1 MNVKN
6 LSFII
11 VCLWLFASCKSGNDE
26 EVWFETITLEKTAN
40 LSNEELS
47 PKCSISLK
55 VQSAR
60 QKKGEAAQKINE
72 YLVERL
78 FNQQD
83 VTVEAAATQFTN
95 AYILNYKNTLLPLYN
110 QDRSDTT
117 KRAWYDYHYIITT
130 ETNPGNENTIVYLA
144 TIDYYEGTA
153 HGINQL
159 LTMNFDKKTGR
170 HLALSDI
177 FATGYEQQLTAKLLT
192 ALKEKTGSA
201 DLTELKEKGYLNSM
215 DMFPTENFII
225 GEETLTF
232 IYNPYEIAPYN
243 MGMTEL
249 IIPYSDIEKI
259 LKTTF
264 EY

>member
-11 VCLWLFASCKSGNDE
+11 VFLWLFASCKSGNDE

-60 QKKGEAAQKINE
+60 QKKGEAAQNINE

-130 ETNPGNENTIVYLA
+130 E

>member
-60 QKKGEAAQKINE
+60 QKKGEAAQNINE

-201 DLTELKEKGYLNSM
+201 DLTELKEKG
-215 DMFPTENFII
+215 
-225 GEETLTF
+225 
-232 IYNPYEIAPYN
+232 
-243 MGMTEL
+243 
-249 IIPYSDIEKI
+249 
-259 LKTTF
+259 
-264 EY
+264 